1 MPDTSSQTHANILRA
16 VRLLRS
22 EVREVRR
29 VAKSKNRSKW
39 FDITESTLSSL
50 HEEVMT
56 VRDHSEGSGPARNF
70 VKECR
75 CQSLEVTIS
84 RQSMSRRRKRLRP
97 HGRRLRNFVPSE
109 AGIKHPG
116 RLPRRQ
122 CRVRAAFSCEHA
134 RAQFGNCITAQRVG
148 MRMLRAP

>member
-56 VRDHSEGSGPARNF
+56 VRDHSEGS
-70 VKECR
+70 
-75 CQSLEVTIS
+75 Q
-84 RQSMSRRRKRLRP
+84 
-97 HGRRLRNFVPSE
+97 
-109 AGIKHPG
+109 
-116 RLPRRQ
+116 
-122 CRVRAAFSCEHA
+122 
-134 RAQFGNCITAQRVG
+134 
-148 MRMLRAP
+148 